1 MQSVT
6 VHFVSWPNKNS
17 QDTYTHTEHYDN
29 YHLTPHTLIKQNV
42 RLE

>member
-1 MQSVT
+1 MAKQKQS
-6 VHFVSWPNKNS
+6 
-17 QDTYTHTEHYDN
+17 DTYTHTEHYDN